1 MIRMPD
7 PAFADGGAL
16 DHDVVSRIQHRLSGT
31 GPIFSREKIKRLKA
45 EGQVEFK
52 RFLVQTIA

>member
-1 MIRMPD
+1 MSD

-16 DHDVVSRIQHRLSGT
+16 DHDVVSRIQHRFSGP
-31 GPIFSREKIKRLKA
+31 GPIFSREKIRRLEV